1 MNFFVSADNSGYTL
15 VWTYSKEFS
24 LSSNQQEGVHVV
36 AAVLYRDGEVLIFR
50 RGPGMTGAGHWEF
63 PGGKVEPG
71 EEPEAALR
79 REILEEIGI
88 QIEVEEY
95 IGEVVHQY
103 PSKKIRLNF
112 YWAPMP
118 AEPFHLS
125 EHDDYRS
132 VRLQNLDVQILS
144 EADRPIVEILKRDPR
159 LKV

>member
-1 MNFFVSADNSGYTL
+1 
-15 VWTYSKEFS
+15 
-24 LSSNQQEGVHVV
+24 
-36 AAVLYRDGEVLIFR
+36 
-50 RGPGMTGAGHWEF
+50 MTGAGHWEF